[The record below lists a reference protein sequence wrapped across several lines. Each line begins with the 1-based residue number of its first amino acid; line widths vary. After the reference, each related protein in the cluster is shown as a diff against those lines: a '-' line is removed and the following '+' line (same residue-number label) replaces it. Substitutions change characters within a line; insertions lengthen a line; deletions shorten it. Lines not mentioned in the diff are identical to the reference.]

1 MTASIFYDPGRHM
14 SHNPKSEFV
23 NALDVIQKGVSPL
36 LKRHGFSV
44 RGRTFNRT
52 TPERL
57 THVIK
62 FQMGSYDPPGTT
74 YIPGLRENLYG
85 KFAVNLGVYVPEV
98 ARDHGGGEAK
108 SIVQEYH
115 CCIRARLGNLGPERS
130 DIWWSI
136 EQGQSLISD
145 ISFRLEVEAL
155 SFLGR
160 FQNRED
166 VLTELATDKWS
177 AFVAVP
183 RIVKAVILV
192 GLSRNS
198 EAETLLAAQVNETRN
213 PGHPAYVRRLAEK
226 LGLHLPAG
234 Q

>member
-1 MTASIFYDPGRHM
+1 M
-14 SHNPKSEFV
+14 SHNPKSAFV
-23 NALDVIQKGVSPL
+23 DALDAIQKCVSPL
-36 LKRHGFSV
+36 LKLQGFAV

-52 TPERL
+52 TAERL

-62 FQMGSYDPPGTT
+62 LQMGSYDPPGTT

-115 CCIRARLGNLGPERS
+115 CCIRARLGNLGPERT

-136 EQGQSLISD
+136 EQDQSLISD
-145 ISFRLEVEAL
+145 VIFRLENEAL
-155 SFLGR
+155 PFLGR
-160 FQNRED
+160 FQTRED

-192 GLSRNS
+192 GMGRNS
-198 EAETLLAAQVNETRN
+198 EAEMLLAAQVNETRN
-213 PGHPAYVRRLAEK
+213 PGHPAYVRRLANK
-226 LGLHLPAG
+226 LGLHLPADH
-234 Q
+234 